1 MRENGRIIVTCEF
14 CSTVYD
20 FADTEPTA

>member
-1 MRENGRIIVTCEF
+1 VLVTCEF

-20 FADTEPTA
+20 FADDDIAALAER